1 MTVTAVRSS
10 RVGSMGKGPATHV
23 SDTGERRIRTDMRRS
38 GVRPITIAGVVGLLV
53 IALWSAGC
61 GGHKAHSG
69 PSTSDTSLLVQLNA
83 QFNDG
88 RTVRW
93 AGLPVPVFLN
103 GVARA
108 DEVNAWAA

>member
-1 MTVTAVRSS
+1 MTVAAVRSS
-10 RVGSMGKGPATHV
+10 RAWLSNGPAAH
-23 SDTGERRIRTDMRRS
+23 TGDQWEHRIRTDVRRS
-38 GVRPITIAGVVGLLV
+38 GAQRITIARVVRLLV

-61 GGHKAHSG
+61 GGHKDHSG

-93 AGLPVPVFLN
+93 ASLPVPVFLN
-103 GVARA
+103 GIARA
-108 DEVNAWAA
+108 DEVNAWA